1 MKRSKF
7 GFGLLLALLILGLVS
22 TWAIIRSTA
31 PITETLRRAG
41 ERGFLGDWDDAMASM
56 AEAKGCWEKTYP
68 LCASLTDHEPMEDIN
83 SLFAQLEVYARE
95 RDSVGF
101 RVLCARLAEALD
113 AIGEAHSVAWWNLA

>member
-7 GFGLLLALLILGLVS
+7 GFGPLLALLILGLVS

-41 ERGFLGDWDDAMASM
+41 ELVFLGDWDDAMASM

-83 SLFAQLEVYARE
+83 SLFAQLEVYGE
-95 RDSVGF
+95 SRDTRNFVA
-101 RVLCARLAEALD
+101 VCALLAENLN
-113 AIGEAHSVAWWNLA
+113 AIGEAHTLKWWNVL

>member
-83 SLFAQLEVYARE
+83 SLFAQLEVYGE
-95 RDSVGF
+95 SRDTRNFVA
-101 RVLCARLAEALD
+101 VCALLAEELN
-113 AIGEAHSVAWWNLA
+113 AIGEAHTLKWWNVL

>member
-83 SLFAQLEVYARE
+83 SLFAQLEVYGE
-95 RDSVGF
+95 SRDTRNFVA
-101 RVLCARLAEALD
+101 VCALLAENLN
-113 AIGEAHSVAWWNLA
+113 AIGEAHTLKWWNIL

>member
-83 SLFAQLEVYARE
+83 SLFAQLEVYGE
-95 RDSVGF
+95 SRDTRNFVA
-101 RVLCARLAEALD
+101 VCALLAENLN
-113 AIGEAHSVAWWNLA
+113 AIGEAHTLKWWNVL